1 LNPIYYDY
9 LAQYIVTK
17 RASLE
22 DNFQEL
28 YVDFIER
35 LNLKELNK
43 KLVAQTARSVRQL
56 IASEKV
62 IDLISLLSYSIVS

>member
-1 LNPIYYDY
+1 LNPVFFDY

-22 DNFQEL
+22 DNFQDL
-28 YVDFIER
+28 YIDFIER
-35 LNLKELNK
+35 LELKDLNK
-43 KLVAQTARSVRQL
+43 KLVAQTARSIRQL

-62 IDLISLLSYSIVS
+62 RL